1 MMKEKTTATIAL
13 GRGERMP
20 RENSNPGRNRNN
32 KSYQPGRSSQR
43 RHTSQL
49 KVGDQ
54 VFFHFALKDKGSLEC
69 RGFVLRQP
77 GPKTE
82 GEIYKVIVAAVTA
95 SSLGP
100 TKLTP
105 QCIIGNKVV
114 RKIDQLST
122 QAPAW
127 WSGEWITLRPQCIQ
141 EAINR
146 ARNIKR

>member
-1 MMKEKTTATIAL
+1 MS
-13 GRGERMP
+13 
-20 RENSNPGRNRNN
+20 RENSNPGKNRGGRP
-32 KSYQPGRSSQR
+32 YQPGRTSQR
-43 RHTSQL
+43 RHTPQL

-54 VFFHFALKDKGSLEC
+54 IYFHFALKDKGSLEC

-77 GPKTE
+77 GLKTE
-82 GEIYKVIVAAVTA
+82 GEVYKVIVAAVTA
-95 SSLGP
+95 SSLGQ

-105 QCIIGNKVV
+105 NCIIGSKVT

-127 WSGEWITLRPQCIQ
+127 WSGEWITSRPQRIQ

-146 ARNIKR
+146 AHHTSK